1 MHQIAPTRAHR
12 ALRGSAAHGQ
22 DSTGMPVE
30 AQTRSC
36 TTHDRCRKP
45 ARRRLV
51 AAWRVST
58 RQLGDETI
66 ASIPGLVAQN
76 LQPLRTPG
84 ASRWPTN
91 SAAAT
96 RSSA

>member
-51 AAWRVST
+51 AAWRVSS
-58 RQLGDETI
+58 RQLTKQSRRSL
-66 ASIPGLVAQN
+66 ASSPRTCSLYARPARRAD
-76 LQPLRTPG
+76 LQIRPPRRGRAL
-84 ASRWPTN
+84 
-91 SAAAT
+91 
-96 RSSA
+96 